1 MEAIGAIIQAIMF
14 FFGIYEEHQ
23 VTREQCEQMWSL
35 GYVAYPLT
43 QEQYNRIEQC
53 KELIYDGEP

>member
-1 MEAIGAIIQAIMF
+1 MEAIGAIIEAILF

-23 VTREQCEQMWSL
+23 ATREQCREMWSQ

-43 QEQYNRIEQC
+43 EEQYNRIAQC
-53 KELIYDGEP
+53 KDLMNDGEP